1 MNIDEI
7 EQTEEIKQN
16 VGRKGFDL
24 SSLRMTQNFGSMV
37 GVKKVITTIPVH
49 KPHKQEFVRIRPEDD
64 YQFSTAVIEMKE
76 DRETFLVAPEL
87 WNELPGEIVPKIFL
101 TGMTRQGVLFL
112 WPIRL
117 PNEDGRHDNWNRS
130 ALEAAELAKKKW
142 VKVVSNM
149 SLGGYEVYEA
159 TGELPDPEWPDL
171 SFEEIMKIAFKDRY
185 ITGMDHPV
193 IRRLN
198 GEI

>member
-1 MNIDEI
+1 METS
-7 EQTEEIKQN
+7 ERAEEIKHN
-16 VGRKGFDL
+16 GAPASFDL
-24 SSLRMTQNFGSMV
+24 LSLRMTQDFGSMV

-49 KPHKQEFVRIRPEDD
+49 KPHKQDFVRIHPGDD
-64 YQFSTAVIEMKE
+64 YQISTAVIEMKE
-76 DRETFLVAPEL
+76 DRETFLIAPEL
-87 WNELPGEIVPKIFL
+87 WNELPGEIIPKIFL

-117 PNEDGRHDNWNRS
+117 PNADGRHDNWNRS
-130 ALEAAELAKKKW
+130 ALEAAELAKRKW

-149 SLGGYEVYEA
+149 SLGGYEAYEA
-159 TGELPDPEWPDL
+159 TGDLPDPEWPDL
-171 SFEEIMKIAFKDRY
+171 SFQEIMGVAFKDRY
-185 ITGMDHPV
+185 IQTMDHLV

>member
-1 MNIDEI
+1 MEKS
-7 EQTEEIKQN
+7 ERAEEIMQN
-16 VGRKGFDL
+16 VGQAGFDL
-24 SSLRMTQNFGSMV
+24 SSLRMTQDFGSMV

-49 KPHKQEFVRIRPEDD
+49 KPHKQDFVRIRPGDD
-64 YQFSTAVIEMKE
+64 YQISTAVIEMKE

-117 PNEDGRHDNWNRS
+117 PNADGRHDNWNRS

-142 VKVVSNM
+142 IKVVSNM

-171 SFEEIMKIAFKDRY
+171 SFEEIMKVAFKDRY

>member
-1 MNIDEI
+1 MNIDGI

-16 VGRKGFDL
+16 VGQKGFDL
-24 SSLRMTQNFGSMV
+24 SSLRLSQDFGSMV

-76 DRETFLVAPEL
+76 DRETFLIAPEL
-87 WNELPGEIVPKIFL
+87 WSELPGEIVPKIFL

-112 WPIRL
+112 WSIRL
-117 PNEDGRHDNWNRS
+117 PNADGRHDNWNRS

-149 SLGGYEVYEA
+149 ALGGYEVYEA

-171 SFEEIMKIAFKDRY
+171 SFGEIMEIAFKDRY

>member
-1 MNIDEI
+1 MKHALVILSGGQDSVTCLFWAISQGYTCSALTFDYGQLHSIEI
-7 EQTEEIKQN
+7 E
-16 VGRKGFDL
+16 
-24 SSLRMTQNFGSMV
+24 SA
-37 GVKKVITTIPVH
+37 KK
-49 KPHKQEFVRIRPEDD
+49 
-64 YQFSTAVIEMKE
+64 
-76 DRETFLVAPEL
+76 
-87 WNELPGEIVPKIFL
+87 
-101 TGMTRQGVLFL
+101 
-112 WPIRL
+112 
-117 PNEDGRHDNWNRS
+117 
-130 ALEAAELAKKKW
+130 AAELAKKKW

-171 SFEEIMKIAFKDRY
+171 SFEKIMEVAFKDRY

>member
-1 MNIDEI
+1 MEKS
-7 EQTEEIKQN
+7 ERAEEIMQN
-16 VGRKGFDL
+16 VGQAGFDL
-24 SSLRMTQNFGSMV
+24 SSLRMTQDFGSMV

-49 KPHKQEFVRIRPEDD
+49 KPHKQDFVRIRPGDD
-64 YQFSTAVIEMKE
+64 YQISTAVIEMKE

-117 PNEDGRHDNWNRS
+117 PNADGRHDNWNRS

-142 VKVVSNM
+142 IKVVSNM

-159 TGELPDPEWPDL
+159 TGKLPDPEWPDL
-171 SFEEIMKIAFKDRY
+171 SFEEIMKVAFKDRY

>member
-1 MNIDEI
+1 MNMNEF
-7 EQTEEIKQN
+7 EQTGEIQQN
-16 VGRKGFDL
+16 TNSKGFDL
-24 SSLRMTQNFGSMV
+24 ASLRLSQDFGSMV

-49 KPHKQEFVRIRPEDD
+49 KPHKQDFVRVRVEDD

-76 DRETFLVAPEL
+76 DRETFLVAQPL
-87 WNELPGEIVPKIFL
+87 WNELPGEIIPKVFL

-171 SFEEIMKIAFKDRY
+171 SFEKIMEVAFKDRY

>member
-1 MNIDEI
+1 METS
-7 EQTEEIKQN
+7 ERAEEIKQN
-16 VGRKGFDL
+16 GAPASFDL
-24 SSLRMTQNFGSMV
+24 LSLRMTQDFGSMV

-49 KPHKQEFVRIRPEDD
+49 KPHKQDFVRIRPGDD
-64 YQFSTAVIEMKE
+64 YQISTAVIEMKE
-76 DRETFLVAPEL
+76 DRETFLIAPEL
-87 WNELPGEIVPKIFL
+87 WNELPGEITPKIFL

-117 PNEDGRHDNWNRS
+117 PNADGRHDNWNRS
-130 ALEAAELAKKKW
+130 ALEAAELAKRKW

-159 TGELPDPEWPDL
+159 TGDLPDPEWPDL
-171 SFEEIMKIAFKDRY
+171 SFEEIMRVAFKDRY
-185 ITGMDHPV
+185 IQTMDHLV

>member
-1 MNIDEI
+1 METS
-7 EQTEEIKQN
+7 ERAEEIKHN
-16 VGRKGFDL
+16 GAPASFDL
-24 SSLRMTQNFGSMV
+24 LSLRMTQDFGSMV

-49 KPHKQEFVRIRPEDD
+49 KPHKQDFVRIRPGDD
-64 YQFSTAVIEMKE
+64 YQISTAVIEMKE
-76 DRETFLVAPEL
+76 DRETFLIAPEL
-87 WNELPGEIVPKIFL
+87 WNELPGEIIPKIFL

-117 PNEDGRHDNWNRS
+117 PNADGRHDNWNRS
-130 ALEAAELAKKKW
+130 ALEAAELAKRKW

-149 SLGGYEVYEA
+149 SLGGYEVYGA
-159 TGELPDPEWPDL
+159 TGDLPDPEWPDL
-171 SFEEIMKIAFKDRY
+171 SFEEIMRVAFKDRY
-185 ITGMDHPV
+185 IQTMDHLV

>member
-1 MNIDEI
+1 MNIDGI

-16 VGRKGFDL
+16 FGSKGFDL
-24 SSLRMTQNFGSMV
+24 SSLCLSQNFGSMV
-37 GVKKVITTIPVH
+37 GVKKVITTVPVH
-49 KPHKQEFVRIRPEDD
+49 KPHKQEFVRIRPEAD

-76 DRETFLVAPEL
+76 DRETFLVAPTL

-171 SFEEIMKIAFKDRY
+171 SFEEIMDIAFKDRF
-185 ITGMDHPV
+185 IAGMDHPV

>member
-1 MNIDEI
+1 METS
-7 EQTEEIKQN
+7 ERAEEIKQN
-16 VGRKGFDL
+16 VDHASFDL
-24 SSLRMTQNFGSMV
+24 SSLRMTQDFGSMV

-49 KPHKQEFVRIRPEDD
+49 KPHKQDFVRIRPGDD
-64 YQFSTAVIEMKE
+64 YQISTAVIEMKE
-76 DRETFLVAPEL
+76 DRETFLIAPEL

-101 TGMTRQGVLFL
+101 TGLTRQGVLFL

-117 PNEDGRHDNWNRS
+117 PNADGRHDNWNRS

>member
-1 MNIDEI
+1 MNVDEI

-16 VGRKGFDL
+16 VGQKGFDL
-24 SSLRMTQNFGSMV
+24 SSLRLSQDFGSMV

-76 DRETFLVAPEL
+76 DRETFLIAPEL
-87 WNELPGEIVPKIFL
+87 WSELPGEIVPKIFL

-112 WPIRL
+112 RSIRL
-117 PNEDGRHDNWNRS
+117 PNADGRHDNWNRS

-149 SLGGYEVYEA
+149 ALGGYEVYEA

-171 SFEEIMKIAFKDRY
+171 SFGEIMEIAFKDRY

>member
-1 MNIDEI
+1 MDTNGI
-7 EQTEEIKQN
+7 EQQEEIKKI
-16 VGRKGFDL
+16 VGPESFDL
-24 SSLRMTQNFGSMV
+24 SSIRMTQDFGSMV

-49 KPHKQEFVRIRPEDD
+49 KPHKQDFVRIRPGDD
-64 YQFSTAVIEMKE
+64 YQISTAVIEMKE
-76 DRETFLVAPEL
+76 DRETFLIAPEL
-87 WNELPGEIVPKIFL
+87 WHELPGEIVPKIFL

-117 PNEDGRHDNWNRS
+117 PNADGRHDNWNRS

-159 TGELPDPEWPDL
+159 TGKLPDPEWPDL

>member
-101 TGMTRQGVLFL
+101 TGLTRQGVLFL

-117 PNEDGRHDNWNRS
+117 PNADGRHDNWNRS

>member
-1 MNIDEI
+1 METS
-7 EQTEEIKQN
+7 ERAEEIKQN
-16 VGRKGFDL
+16 GAPASFDL
-24 SSLRMTQNFGSMV
+24 LSLRMTQDFGSMV

-49 KPHKQEFVRIRPEDD
+49 KPHKQDFVRIRPGDD
-64 YQFSTAVIEMKE
+64 YQISTAVIEMKE
-76 DRETFLVAPEL
+76 DRETFLIAPEL
-87 WNELPGEIVPKIFL
+87 WNELPGEIIPKIFL

-117 PNEDGRHDNWNRS
+117 PNADGRHDNWNRS
-130 ALEAAELAKKKW
+130 ALEAAELAKRKW

-159 TGELPDPEWPDL
+159 TGDLPDPEWPDL
-171 SFEEIMKIAFKDRY
+171 SFEEIMRVAFKDRY
-185 ITGMDHPV
+185 IQTMDHLV

>member
-1 MNIDEI
+1 METS
-7 EQTEEIKQN
+7 ERAEEIKQN
-16 VGRKGFDL
+16 GAPASFDL
-24 SSLRMTQNFGSMV
+24 LSLRMTQDFGSMV

-49 KPHKQEFVRIRPEDD
+49 KPHKQDFVRIHPGDD
-64 YQFSTAVIEMKE
+64 YQISTAVIEMKE
-76 DRETFLVAPEL
+76 DRETFLIAPEL
-87 WNELPGEIVPKIFL
+87 WNELPGEIIPKIFL

-117 PNEDGRHDNWNRS
+117 PNADGRHDNWNRS
-130 ALEAAELAKKKW
+130 ALEAAELAKRKW

-159 TGELPDPEWPDL
+159 TGDLPDPEWPDL
-171 SFEEIMKIAFKDRY
+171 SFEEIMRVAFKDRY
-185 ITGMDHPV
+185 IQTMDHLV

>member
-1 MNIDEI
+1 MGTHGI
-7 EQTEEIKQN
+7 EQQEEIKKN
-16 VGRKGFDL
+16 VGPASFDL
-24 SSLRMTQNFGSMV
+24 SSLRMTQDFGSMV

-49 KPHKQEFVRIRPEDD
+49 KPHKQDFVRIRPGDD
-64 YQFSTAVIEMKE
+64 YQISTAVIEMKE
-76 DRETFLVAPEL
+76 DRETFLIAPEL
-87 WNELPGEIVPKIFL
+87 WNELPGEIIPKIFL

-117 PNEDGRHDNWNRS
+117 PNADGRHDNWNRS
-130 ALEAAELAKKKW
+130 ALEAAELAKRKW

-159 TGELPDPEWPDL
+159 TGDLPDPEWPDL

>member
-1 MNIDEI
+1 METS
-7 EQTEEIKQN
+7 ERAEEIKQN
-16 VGRKGFDL
+16 VDHASFDL
-24 SSLRMTQNFGSMV
+24 SSLRMTQDFGSMV

>member
-1 MNIDEI
+1 MEKS
-7 EQTEEIKQN
+7 ERAEEIMQN
-16 VGRKGFDL
+16 VGQAGFDL
-24 SSLRMTQNFGSMV
+24 SSLRMTQDFGSMV

-49 KPHKQEFVRIRPEDD
+49 KPHKQDFVRIRPGDD
-64 YQFSTAVIEMKE
+64 YQISTAVIEMKE

-117 PNEDGRHDNWNRS
+117 PNADGRHDNWNRS

-142 VKVVSNM
+142 IKVVSNM

-171 SFEEIMKIAFKDRY
+171 SFEEIIKIAFKDRY
-185 ITGMDHPV
+185 IKEMDHPV
-193 IRRLN
+193 IRRLT
-198 GEI
+198 GAI

>member
-1 MNIDEI
+1 METS
-7 EQTEEIKQN
+7 ERAEEIKQN
-16 VGRKGFDL
+16 GAPVSFDL
-24 SSLRMTQNFGSMV
+24 LSLRMTQDFGSMV

-49 KPHKQEFVRIRPEDD
+49 KPHKQDFVRIHPGDD
-64 YQFSTAVIEMKE
+64 YQISTAVIEMKE
-76 DRETFLVAPEL
+76 DRETFLIAPEL
-87 WNELPGEIVPKIFL
+87 WNELPGEIIPKIFL

-117 PNEDGRHDNWNRS
+117 PNADGRHDNWNRS
-130 ALEAAELAKKKW
+130 ALEAAELAKRKW

-149 SLGGYEVYEA
+149 SLGGYEVYGA
-159 TGELPDPEWPDL
+159 TGDLPDPEWPDL
-171 SFEEIMKIAFKDRY
+171 SFEEIMRVAFKDRY
-185 ITGMDHPV
+185 IQTMDHLV

>member
-1 MNIDEI
+1 
-7 EQTEEIKQN
+7 
-16 VGRKGFDL
+16 
-24 SSLRMTQNFGSMV
+24 MV

-49 KPHKQEFVRIRPEDD
+49 KPHKQDFVRIRPGDD
-64 YQFSTAVIEMKE
+64 YQISTAVIEMKE
-76 DRETFLVAPEL
+76 DRETFLIAPEL
-87 WNELPGEIVPKIFL
+87 WNELPGEIIPKIFL

-117 PNEDGRHDNWNRS
+117 PNADGRHDNWNRS
-130 ALEAAELAKKKW
+130 ALEAAELAKRKW

-159 TGELPDPEWPDL
+159 TGDLPDPEWPDL
-171 SFEEIMKIAFKDRY
+171 SFEEIMRVAFKDRY
-185 ITGMDHPV
+185 IQTMDHLV

>member
-1 MNIDEI
+1 MDTHEIVRPDEI
-7 EQTEEIKQN
+7 KLNT
-16 VGRKGFDL
+16 
-24 SSLRMTQNFGSMV
+24 SSKSFELADIRITQNFGAMV
-37 GVKKVITTIPVH
+37 GVKKVITTIPVN
-49 KPHKQEFVRIRPEDD
+49 KPHKQDFVRIRPGDD
-64 YQFSTAVIEMKE
+64 YQISTAVIEMKE

-87 WNELPGEIVPKIFL
+87 WNELPGEIIPKVFL
-101 TGMTRQGVLFL
+101 TGMTKQGVLFL
-112 WPIRL
+112 WSIRL
-117 PNEDGRHDNWNRS
+117 PNADGRHDNWNRS
-130 ALEAAELAKKKW
+130 ALEASELAKKKW

-171 SFEEIMKIAFKDRY
+171 SFDEIMKIAFKDRY